1 MTATLLLLLRLALT
15 AALYAFL
22 GWAIYTL
29 WRELQFQ
36 QAALAARL
44 VPPLQ
49 LTIQSAEGTRME
61 RYTTPIVSIG
71 RSPQCDCAIDDRT
84 LSAQHARLSY
94 HHNQWWLEDLASTNG
109 TLLHGEPVTT
119 AVVLASGDLINCGKV
134 QIIIEIENH
143 E

>member
-1 MTATLLLLLRLALT
+1 MTATLLLIVRLALA
-15 AALYAFL
+15 AALYGFL
-22 GWAIYTL
+22 GWALYTL
-29 WRELQFQ
+29 WRDLQFQ

-61 RYTTPIVSIG
+61 RFTVPIVSIG

-84 LSAQHARLSY
+84 LSAQHARLTY
-94 HHNQWWLEDLASTNG
+94 HHNQWWLEDMGSTNG
-109 TLLHGEPVTT
+109 TLLHGEPISM
-119 AVVLASGDLINCGKV
+119 AIVLASGDTITCGNV